1 MIVKKEF
8 GTTSDGK
15 KVDLFTLS
23 NTGGMRVDIITY
35 GAALNSIYV
44 ADKNGEFA
52 DVLKGFDT
60 IEGHEKY
67 SNYQGLTVGRYANR
81 IADGRFELDGV
92 EYNLVKNEKG
102 ITCLHGAG
110 ELSHAVWN
118 ALIADD
124 NRLEMTYSS
133 PDGAEGFPGKVDF
146 KVTFILHEDNAL
158 EINYCAVSDKKTVI
172 NMTNHAYFN
181 LAGKGDI
188 LSHEL
193 MINADAFTPTDA
205 ASIPTGEL
213 RPVEGTPFDFRQ
225 AKPIGRDINAD
236 DDQLKQC
243 RGYDYNFCLNEG
255 DGPAAVAFDPESG
268 RMMEVFTDL
277 PGVQLYCANFLDGTR
292 PGKGGEMLT
301 QYCGFCLETQYYPNT
316 PNMPGF
322 PQCTF
327 EAGEKFDSTT
337 VFRFSVKSNS

>member
-8 GTTSDGK
+8 GTTADGR

-23 NTGGMRVDIITY
+23 NSGGMRVDLITY
-35 GAALNSIYV
+35 GAAINSIYV
-44 ADKNGEFA
+44 ADRNGEFA

-81 IADGRFELDGV
+81 IANGRFELNGTAYD
-92 EYNLVKNEKG
+92 LVKNEKG
-102 ITCLHGAG
+102 ITCLHGGG
-110 ELSHAVWN
+110 ELSHAVWK
-118 ALIADD
+118 ALITDD
-124 NRLEMTYSS
+124 NSIEMTYSS
-133 PDGAEGFPGKVDF
+133 PDGAEGFPGNVDF
-146 KVTFILHEDNAL
+146 KVTFILHEDNSL
-158 EINYCAVSDKKTVI
+158 EVKYFAVSDKKTVI

-236 DDQLKQC
+236 DGQLKQC

-255 DGPAAVAFDPESG
+255 EGPAAVAYDPESG

-327 EAGEKFDSTT
+327 DAGEKFESTT

>member
-1 MIVKKEF
+1 MIVKTVF
-8 GTTSDGK
+8 GETADGRQ
-15 KVDLFTLS
+15 VDLYKLTNS
-23 NTGGMRVDIITY
+23 SKTAVDIITY
-35 GAALNSIYV
+35 GAAINSICV
-44 ADKNGEFA
+44 ADRNGEFA
-52 DVLKGFDT
+52 DILKGFDT

-81 IADGRFELDGV
+81 IADGEFELDGKTY
-92 EYNLVKNEKG
+92 ELVKNEKG
-102 ITCLHGAG
+102 VTCLHGGG

-118 ALIADD
+118 AIITDD
-124 NRLEMTYSS
+124 NSVELTYTS
-133 PDGAEGFPGKVDF
+133 PDGAMGFPGKVDF
-146 KVTFILHEDNAL
+146 KVVFTLHEDNGL
-158 EINYCAVSDKKTVI
+158 EVKYSAVSDKKTVI

-188 LSHEL
+188 LGHEL
-193 MINADAFTPTDA
+193 MINADAFTPTDSR
-205 ASIPTGEL
+205 SIPTGEI
-213 RPVEGTPFDFRQ
+213 RKVEGTPFDFRQ
-225 AKPIGRDINAD
+225 PKPISRDINAD

-255 DGPAAVAFDPESG
+255 DGPAAVAYDPVSG
-268 RMMEVFTDL
+268 RVMEVFTDL

-316 PNMPGF
+316 PNMPEF

-327 EAGEKFDSTT
+327 DAGEKFESTT
-337 VFRFSVKSNS
+337 IFRFSVR